1 MSLSKRQGEAIL
13 NLLGS
18 LSGTAWKLCEDFNL
32 DKAEDPEAL
41 QEILKI
47 LDGSF
52 QYDANV
58 EMPADF
64 SSYFE
69 HLARKPGQTLLN
81 YVTDHDDRLKQIEKH
96 GVRLPSQ
103 IQGWFLLAKAALTR
117 EQNKADDHDTGRFT

>member
-1 MSLSKRQGEAIL
+1 MVTH
-13 NLLGS
+13 LLGRE
-18 LSGTAWKLCEDFNL
+18 SGLTARE
-32 DKAEDPEAL
+32 AEDPEAL

-69 HLARKPGQTLLN
+69 HLVRKPGQTLLN
-81 YVTDHDDRLKQIEKH
+81 YVTDHDDRLKQIENDPESFEDLDEGH
-96 GVRLPSQ
+96 YAIRDWIHVVTEQ
-103 IQGWFLLAKAALTR
+103 QG
-117 EQNKADDHDTGRFT
+117 NSPGRDVSV